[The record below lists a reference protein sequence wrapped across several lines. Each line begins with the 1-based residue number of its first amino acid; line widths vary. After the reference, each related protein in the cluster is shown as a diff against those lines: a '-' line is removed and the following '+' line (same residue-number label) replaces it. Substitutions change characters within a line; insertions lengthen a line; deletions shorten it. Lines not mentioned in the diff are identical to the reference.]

1 LLVCSLALVKELD
14 IRMVE
19 MSKQQTGLRID
30 RVLFKQFQQ
39 LCASEKLRPGEAV
52 ESLVRLAVDS
62 GSLANLH
69 ANVVRGGGRGR
80 VLDEAL
86 FRSRLSRLKTCLETE
101 RRYWKE
107 TGEGMDEP
115 ESEGVVKE
123 LVEIGKRSVSEELVK
138 EFEATL
144 AEADKLYDE
153 VEKDTIENGISRTKQ
168 IIDLR

>member
-1 LLVCSLALVKELD
+1 
-14 IRMVE
+14 MVE

-39 LCASEKLRPGEAV
+39 LCALEKLRPGEAV

-86 FRSRLSRLKTCLETE
+86 FKSRLSRLKTCLETE

-107 TGEGMDEP
+107 TGERIEEP
-115 ESEGVVKE
+115 ESEGFVKE
-123 LVEIGKRSVSEELVK
+123 LVEIGKRSISEELVK
-138 EFEATL
+138 EFETIL

-153 VEKDTIENGISRTKQ
+153 IEKDTTESWISRRKE
-168 IIDLR
+168 IAGVR

>member
-1 LLVCSLALVKELD
+1 
-14 IRMVE
+14 

-62 GSLANLH
+62 GSMVDFH
-69 ANVVRGGGRGR
+69 AIVAKRGGKGRA
-80 VLDEAL
+80 LDDAL
-86 FRSRLSRLKTCLETE
+86 FRSRLSRLKTRLETE

-107 TGEGMDEP
+107 TGEGVDEP
-115 ESEGVVKE
+115 ESEEFVKE

-138 EFEATL
+138 EFETIL

-153 VEKDTIENGISRTKQ
+153 IEKSTIDNGISRRKE
-168 IIDLR
+168 IIALR

>member
-1 LLVCSLALVKELD
+1 
-14 IRMVE
+14 

-39 LCASEKLRPGEAV
+39 LCALEKLRPGEAV

-62 GSLANLH
+62 GSIADLH
-69 ANVVRGGGRGR
+69 ANIAKRGGKGRA
-80 VLDEAL
+80 LDEAL
-86 FRSRLSRLKTCLETE
+86 FKSRLSRLKTSLETE

-107 TGEGMDEP
+107 TSEGIDEP
-115 ESEGVVKE
+115 EAEEFVKE

-138 EFEATL
+138 EFETVL

-153 VEKDTIENGISRTKQ
+153 IEKDLIEDGIAEEE
-168 IIDLR
+168 IAALR

>member
-1 LLVCSLALVKELD
+1 
-14 IRMVE
+14 

-39 LCASEKLRPGEAV
+39 LCALEKLRPGEAV

-86 FRSRLSRLKTCLETE
+86 FKSRLSRLKTCLETE

-107 TGEGMDEP
+107 TGERIEEP
-115 ESEGVVKE
+115 ESEGFVKE
-123 LVEIGKRSVSEELVK
+123 LVEIGKRSISEELVK
-138 EFEATL
+138 EFETIL

-153 VEKDTIENGISRTKQ
+153 IEKDTTESWISRRKE
-168 IIDLR
+168 IAGVR